1 MKKTGKYKKHGNI
14 RKTRKHNSKLIG
26 GYCCKYEDG
35 VECNYG
41 ILSKQADIKN
51 KSRTTQIPLK
61 LKDGHDLNVH
71 YQNHTFKHMEDMGL
85 ICYNTNNLN
94 SFLTNYIPKM
104 HIFNDNPW
112 NKQLDTTKEVTTKEE
127 ILYDEHTKWDDSIIN
142 TNFCTKILPLQDRE
156 YTYCGFSKLDD
167 ETTNNS
173 KYFCILFKKHH
184 HTRNVIVV
192 YAIYLHEIT
201 FNIEGHVIKNK
212 RIYKNK
218 QNDIYSQIL
227 NQIDEKFNTIFGKN
241 INDIN
246 EYIQKIENAVTNA
259 PDIIINSQRESEIIS
274 TAARNQETLYYQ
286 YRGAINK
293 KIDRS
298 IIKKIISSIVIIDV
312 CNEFIN
318 KHSKRVNATL
328 ILSKVVIKE
337 AKKFV
342 IDLNNLKNALKNEID
357 KVIKPYKLNPLP
369 VQDKLNLDRN
379 RTKITNL
386 LHTYLSQHTKFV
398 SKKEETLKTKYEEI
412 KDALNQYNNYID
424 EMKDK
429 NEEMKSKITDSIRNP
444 SSYAIQSHTGV

>member
-51 KSRTTQIPLK
+51 KSRTTQIQLK

-71 YQNHTFKHMEDMGL
+71 YQNHTFKHMEDMDL
-85 ICYNTNNLN
+85 TCYDTDTLN
-94 SFLTNYIPKM
+94 IFLTKYIPNM
-104 HIFNDNPW
+104 HIFKNTKW
-112 NKQLDTTKEVTTKEE
+112 KEQLDTTKEE

-142 TNFCTKILPLQDRE
+142 KNFCTKILPLQDPD

-192 YAIYLHEIT
+192 YAIYLHEIK
-201 FNIEGHVIKNK
+201 FHREGHVIQNK
-212 RIYKNK
+212 RIYINK
-218 QNDIYSQIL
+218 YNDIYSQIL

-241 INDIN
+241 INNIN
-246 EYIQKIENAVTNA
+246 EYIQKIENAVTEA
-259 PDIIINSQRESEIIS
+259 PDIIINSQRESEFIS
-274 TAARNQETLYYQ
+274 TYARNQETSYINYQ

-293 KIDRS
+293 KIDNS
-298 IIKKIISSIVIIDV
+298 TIKKIKSSIVIIDV

-318 KHSKRVNATL
+318 KHSKRVNETL
-328 ILSKVVIKE
+328 IPSKVVIKE

-342 IDLNNLKNALKNEID
+342 IYLNNLKNALKNEID
-357 KVIKPYKLNPLP
+357 KVIKPYISNPLP
-369 VQDKLNLDRN
+369 QQDKLNLDRN

-398 SKKEETLKTKYEEI
+398 SKQEDILKTKYEEI
-412 KDALNQYNNYID
+412 KYALNQYNNYID